1 MSDSASQ
8 ATNSPSSASPPADAD
23 PFLQLHKMS
32 TTAGLGSAD
41 YVAINGTS
49 LAAILLGIVSAFMLL
64 NSAVLLVFPLAGLF
78 CGLLAFRQIN
88 HSNGTQTGR
97 GLATIGLLLSLGFG
111 GFYTVGQTIDAI
123 RNRSDRNQVVALIQ
137 QFGQL
142 ISRND
147 YHSAYNLCDQRF
159 QQRVTEANFIQRWK
173 AAGGSALIGSITSME
188 WTQLLD
194 FNDDPVTRDRLGT
207 TMVMVHF
214 AKVAGVDR
222 EGTVFRKIDGQWWI
236 DDMPNMFPAQTPK

>member
-1 MSDSASQ
+1 MSNSASQ
-8 ATNSPSSASPPADAD
+8 APNTPPADAD

-41 YVAINGTS
+41 YVAINGTA
-49 LAAILLGIVSAFMLL
+49 LASVLLGIVSAFMLL
-64 NSAVLLVFPLAGLF
+64 NSAVLLVLPVAGTF
-78 CGLLAFRQIN
+78 CGLLALRQIN

-97 GLATIGLLLSLGFG
+97 GLAGVGLLLSLGFG
-111 GFYTVGQTIDAI
+111 GFYSVGQTVDAI
-123 RNRSDRNQVVALIQ
+123 RSRADRNQIVALID

-147 YHSAYNLCDQRF
+147 YHGAYNLCDQRF
-159 QQRVTEANFIQRWK
+159 QQRVTEATFIQRWK
-173 AAGGSALIGSITSME
+173 TAGGSPLIGSITSME
-188 WTQLLD
+188 WNQLLD
-194 FNDDPVTRDRLGT
+194 FSDDPVTRDRLASS
-207 TMVMVHF
+207 MVMIHF

-236 DDMPNMFPAQTPK
+236 DDMPGMFPAQPAK

>member
-1 MSDSASQ
+1 MSDSGSQ
-8 ATNSPSSASPPADAD
+8 APNIPPPVEAD

-41 YVAINGTS
+41 YVAINGTA

-64 NSAVLLVFPLAGLF
+64 NSAVLLVFPLAGIF
-78 CGLLAFRQIN
+78 CSLLAFRQIN

-111 GFYTVGQTIDAI
+111 GFYTVGQTVDAI
-123 RNRSDRNQVVALIQ
+123 RNRADRNQMIALID
-137 QFGQL
+137 QFGQF

-147 YHSAYNLCDQRF
+147 YHGAYNLCDQRF
-159 QQRVTEANFIQRWK
+159 QQRVTEAAFTARFK
-173 AAGGSALIGSITSME
+173 AANGSPIIGSITSME
-188 WTQLLD
+188 WNQVLQ
-194 FNDDPVTRDRLGT
+194 FNDDPVTRDRLAS

-214 AKVAGVDR
+214 SKVSGVDR

-236 DDMPNMFPAQTPK
+236 DDIPGMFPPESTR